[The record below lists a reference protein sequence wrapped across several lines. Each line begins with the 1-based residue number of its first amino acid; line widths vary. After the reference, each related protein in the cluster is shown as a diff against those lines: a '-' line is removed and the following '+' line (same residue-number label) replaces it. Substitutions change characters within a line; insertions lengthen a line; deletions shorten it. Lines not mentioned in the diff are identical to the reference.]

1 MRADMKKET
10 RGRKPK
16 ENPRILNINIRV
28 NRQEKEEFSKA
39 CEKSGKSQA
48 DFILS
53 LIRE

>member
-1 MRADMKKET
+1 MISTKPET

-16 ENPRILNINIRV
+16 QDPRIHNINIRV
-28 NRQEKEEFSKA
+28 NKKEKAEFNKA
-39 CEKSGKSQA
+39 CEVSGKSQA